1 MQFEKQFF
9 PALFTQEDRLN
20 EKTDEEM
27 FMSAETMFHLY
38 YSFLRGK
45 SFNERIVQVDS
56 DEEYRNPDD
65 FLGDQLI
72 IQPEIKG
79 KETLLYYFQ
88 FFHGLS
94 SQIKDPVTKQD
105 FLKKIN
111 GVIEGTKSEME
122 SLTY

>member
-1 MQFEKQFF
+1 
-9 PALFTQEDRLN
+9 LFTQQDQLN

-45 SFNERIVQVDS
+45 SSNERIAQVDS

-65 FLGDQLI
+65 FLADQLI

-79 KETLLYYFQ
+79 K
-88 FFHGLS
+88 
-94 SQIKDPVTKQD
+94 
-105 FLKKIN
+105 
-111 GVIEGTKSEME
+111 
-122 SLTY
+122 